1 MFSSISWLAV
11 VSTIVLFIQGAH
23 ASPAAFIVEKASL
36 RVLSPAS
43 QVGQYDTALA
53 NFGTPLYGASL
64 LGELVYSADNALG
77 CTPYADLPR
86 AKGVGHATIALVD
99 RGSCYFAEKVLHA
112 QLAGAQ
118 AVLVADD
125 VDEPLLTMADPD
137 GSAGGGTELARLA
150 QEISIPSALVT
161 KKVGDALRA
170 ATVAGDTLVLTLD
183 WKDSISHP
191 DDRVEWELWSSSD
204 QVCGD
209 SCTRTQGFIRD
220 IMSSAVDLEEQGS
233 ASFSPH
239 YVTWSCPIA
248 ANNSEKCG
256 GLCINEGRYCAPDPT
271 DGQDVDPIVADKV
284 RAHGYNGS
292 DVVTEN
298 LRRLCLF
305 KELTGDHHGNVPWK
319 GGAPWWKYA
328 TTHPQKCSMADGTFT
343 AACSEAVMSAGAPD
357 GCGLDTDAMGR
368 ISQCVGDTSAD
379 KVNPSM
385 DAEMQLQSDQ
395 GDSGRGAIVMLP
407 TVVVNLD
414 QYRGRLTSRDVL
426 RAICAGFLESTEPRV
441 CLSSALQSNEC
452 LRPDHGGCWF
462 KETPDATSALAS
474 TPSGGSSAGV
484 HRRFMA
490 TELCATRRRSVQI
503 PR

>member
-11 VSTIVLFIQGAH
+11 VSTVVLFIQGAH

-239 YVTWSCPIA
+239 YVT
-248 ANNSEKCG
+248 
-256 GLCINEGRYCAPDPT
+256 
-271 DGQDVDPIVADKV
+271 
-284 RAHGYNGS
+284 
-292 DVVTEN
+292 
-298 LRRLCLF
+298 
-305 KELTGDHHGNVPWK
+305 
-319 GGAPWWKYA
+319 
-328 TTHPQKCSMADGTFT
+328 
-343 AACSEAVMSAGAPD
+343 
-357 GCGLDTDAMGR
+357 
-368 ISQCVGDTSAD
+368 
-379 KVNPSM
+379 
-385 DAEMQLQSDQ
+385 
-395 GDSGRGAIVMLP
+395 
-407 TVVVNLD
+407 
-414 QYRGRLTSRDVL
+414 
-426 RAICAGFLESTEPRV
+426 
-441 CLSSALQSNEC
+441 
-452 LRPDHGGCWF
+452 
-462 KETPDATSALAS
+462 
-474 TPSGGSSAGV
+474 
-484 HRRFMA
+484 
-490 TELCATRRRSVQI
+490 
-503 PR
+503 